1 MSEQLHVEYWKDKE
15 IWDNYEIPYLFLGY
29 NPKPYD
35 SRPFDDYITLDEHEQ
50 ELYDLYFKLINEAI
64 ELGKLISVKVNLRN
78 FCSLRA
84 ADVIKWRKTKNSIKP
99 VRIYLKMEKEIHESE
114 TEDKVNQ
121 QSTTTRH
128 TQSKEFQPRDAIGRA
143 MKIIAEAYADKGQI
157 VTGEEMID
165 RLKKQFSASIRRS
178 DKDYFSYTNLITKK
192 RVTLSKANYEKRLT
206 RIRKWN
212 KVNLKQPDTTRH

>member
-1 MSEQLHVEYWKDKE
+1 
-15 IWDNYEIPYLFLGY
+15 
-29 NPKPYD
+29 
-35 SRPFDDYITLDEHEQ
+35 
-50 ELYDLYFKLINEAI
+50 
-64 ELGKLISVKVNLRN
+64 
-78 FCSLRA
+78 LRA

-128 TQSKEFQPRDAIGRA
+128 TQSKEFQPRDAIGRE
-143 MKIIAEAYADKGQI
+143 MKIIAKAYADKGQI